1 MPIYE
6 YYCKDCD
13 HTFETLKNIKES
25 QTANCPKCDKLVNKQ
40 VSQVGGLVFKGSG
53 FYITDYKNTSKNSK
67 D

>member
-40 VSQVGGLVFKGSG
+40 ISG
-53 FYITDYKNTSKNSK
+53 NYIFNF
-67 D
+67 